1 LNPGFHLHRPI
12 RRGDEEHHLLSL
24 IPEENSLATPR
35 SEDEINLED
44 LIRAIPL
51 LGMEVYCED
60 D

>member
-1 LNPGFHLHRPI
+1 MNSGFQPSGILQ
-12 RRGDEEHHLLSL
+12 RGDEEHLLLSL
-24 IPEENSLATPR
+24 VPEENSLTTPR

-51 LGMEVYCED
+51 LGMEAYCED